1 MEELNLE
8 NSLQKSF
15 AHSIKM
21 QLDPVWNQLVCMCC
35 RNPFVLFLVISHEKI
50 HGYSKKPGS
59 KLFPSITRLFY

>member
-21 QLDPVWNQLVCMCC
+21 QLDPVWNQLVRMCC
-35 RNPFVLFLVISHEKI
+35 RNPFVLFSVISHEKNAWI
-50 HGYSKKPGS
+50 
-59 KLFPSITRLFY
+59 